1 MWVNS
6 RLEKVSVSKC
16 PQCLAPNVCKDKHF
30 GDQSNNCVL
39 RLVQTRM
46 PLDPNVGVNRVTQKY
61 VMGVGERN

>member
-6 RLEKVSVSKC
+6 RLEKGSVSKC
-16 PQCLAPNVCKDKHF
+16 PQCLALNVCKDKHF
-30 GDQSNNCVL
+30 GDQSNNRVL
-39 RLVQTRM
+39 PLVQTTV

>member
-30 GDQSNNCVL
+30 GDQSNNRVL
-39 RLVQTRM
+39 PLVQTRM
-46 PLDPNVGVNRVTQKY
+46 SLDPNVGVNRVTQKY
-61 VMGVGERN
+61 VTGVGE